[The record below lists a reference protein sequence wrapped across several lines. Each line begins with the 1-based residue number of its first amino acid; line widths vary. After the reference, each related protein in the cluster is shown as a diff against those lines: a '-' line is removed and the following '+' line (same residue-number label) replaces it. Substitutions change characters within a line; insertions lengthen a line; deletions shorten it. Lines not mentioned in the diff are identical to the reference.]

1 MLSILFFM
9 SLFPF
14 VKADDDWDDF
24 TNNLATDLV
33 CPYLYGLDEV
43 RSRCADVSIKG
54 SSNHLVR

>member
-1 MLSILFFM
+1 MLSILFFI

-14 VKADDDWDDF
+14 VKADDNWDDF

-33 CPYLYGLDEV
+33 CPYALDVV
-43 RSRCADVSIKG
+43 RSGCADISIKG